1 MLRGWGFNVRIT
13 GEGLGVGA
21 LTRLEISTCHV
32 ILAESIASW
41 RNLASHLC
49 VCIWAESQRSQGFF
63 SSYSVFLPHQNE
75 LSANYIWARLGCCV
89 VISHIGRIAVD
100 TDDLYAV
107 GIS

>member
-1 MLRGWGFNVRIT
+1 MFAY
-13 GEGLGVGA
+13 GLSLDDPSA
-21 LTRLEISTCHV
+21 FSLV
-32 ILAESIASW
+32 IP
-41 RNLASHLC
+41 
-49 VCIWAESQRSQGFF
+49 F
-63 SSYSVFLPHQNE
+63 FLPHQNE